1 MSEGFNT
8 LTINVRGTIKNI
20 EERGKL
26 LACVQ
31 LNNINI
37 LFLQETHVNDLKFK
51 FQIDKIFNCQSY
63 WSFGTSDSRG
73 VAILLMNNFS
83 KTVHKFEKDTE
94 GRIVSVKISSNFG
107 DLNIVN
113 IYAPNEVSERKRFFR
128 NIDPF
133 FIGTNPILAAGDFN
147 MVENL
152 IMDKEN
158 GNPERGNEGV
168 TELKSIK
175 DSYDLTDSFRHLYK
189 NERTYTWFCNH
200 SGVKTRLDRL
210 YVSKAL
216 TKNLIRV
223 SNIHCNVSD
232 HLGVKAVFNPI

>member
-1 MSEGFNT
+1 MYCKSVTLVLCFLLLVSVWPFDNKIFLQMSEGFNT

-20 EERGKL
+20 EEQGKL

-73 VAILLMNNFS
+73 VAILLMNNFN

-94 GRIVSVKISSNFG
+94 GRILSVKISSSFA

-113 IYAPNEVSERKRFFR
+113 IYAPNEVTEREFR
-128 NIDPF
+128 
-133 FIGTNPILAAGDFN
+133 
-147 MVENL
+147 
-152 IMDKEN
+152 
-158 GNPERGNEGV
+158 
-168 TELKSIK
+168 
-175 DSYDLTDSFRHLYK
+175 
-189 NERTYTWFCNH
+189 
-200 SGVKTRLDRL
+200 
-210 YVSKAL
+210 
-216 TKNLIRV
+216 
-223 SNIHCNVSD
+223 
-232 HLGVKAVFNPI
+232 